1 MLPLI
6 PLRLALGVPCHY
18 LSPPLSWTCILTT
31 VCHPSCRCFV
41 QVEEPE
47 LEAGEEDGEDDRENW
62 RLSREEEEELDYDE
76 EDSDE
81 EEELLDELLASK
93 APA

>member
-1 MLPLI
+1 MLPSTPPAPCPRCALPL
-6 PLRLALGVPCHY
+6 PLRPPLLALHFDCCV
-18 LSPPLSWTCILTT
+18 S
-31 VCHPSCRCFV
+31 PSCRCFV

-47 LEAGEEDGEDDRENW
+47 LEADEEDGEDDRENW
-62 RLSREEEEELDYDE
+62 RSSGEEEELDYDE